1 MGLFSRLFGTDQPRA
16 AMQSDSGG
24 VVRRGDDPALL
35 EAIRASMGDD
45 VKSRLLKNGALNRA
59 IRLHCETIG
68 MLPLALLRSSDDMAK
83 ASDHPVHRVLAQT
96 PNNWQTPYEFKRL
109 MQYAMLRNGAAYAQI
124 VRSLGRVIQLQPLYK
139 FKVQPKQNSDW
150 SVSYELTNANGVKT
164 TLRPG
169 EVLAV
174 RDLEVTDGF
183 TGDSRINQAMDSID
197 LSLTI
202 KKAARKLFEN
212 GMQVGG
218 AIESA
223 SKLGTEQ
230 RKAIKEQMAERT
242 GAENA
247 GKWLLL
253 DGFTAKPFDQTL
265 GDNQQVENIKLEV
278 EEIGR
283 HFGTPRPLL
292 MMDDTSW
299 GSGIEALGQFFVTY
313 GLAPQFVNWEQAIY
327 RDLLT
332 ESEKRDYVVKF
343 NEGALLRGSMKD
355 QAEVFAKALGSGGHD
370 PWMTQAEVREKAN
383 LPKKGSDELPQAT
396 PQSNGAANVA
406 APAA

>member
-1 MGLFSRLFGTDQPRA
+1 MGLLSRLLGKTKPRA
-16 AMQSDSGG
+16 EVQSDGPG
-24 VVRRGDDPALL
+24 KAYRADDPAIL
-35 EAIRASMGDD
+35 EAIRASMQGD
-45 VKSRLLKNGALNRA
+45 VRSRILRNGALNRA
-59 IRLHCETIG
+59 IRLHCESIG
-68 MLPLALLRSSDDMAK
+68 MLPLNLLHSSDDMAK
-83 ASDHPVHRVLAQT
+83 ASDHPVHRVLALA
-96 PNNWQTPYEFKRL
+96 PNNWQSPYEFKRL

-124 VRSLGRVIQLQPLYK
+124 VKSFDRVIQLQPLYK
-139 FKVQPKQNSDW
+139 FKVVPKQNADW
-150 SVSYELTNANGVKT
+150 SISYEVTNANGVE
-164 TLRPG
+164 TLMRPG
-169 EVLAV
+169 TVLAI

-183 TGDSRINQAMDSID
+183 SGDSRIRQAMDSIN

-202 KKAARKLFEN
+202 KKAAQKLFEN

-218 AIESA
+218 AIQSA
-223 SKLGTEQ
+223 TKLGKEQ
-230 RKAIKEQMAERT
+230 RDAIKEQMAERT
-242 GAENA
+242 GADNA

-253 DGFTAKPFDQTL
+253 DGFTATPFDQNL
-265 GDNQQVENIKLEV
+265 GDNQQIENIKLEI

-332 ESEKRDYVVKF
+332 EDEKRQYGAKF

-355 QAEVFAKALGSGGHD
+355 QAEVFAKALGAGGSR
-370 PWMTQAEVREKAN
+370 PWMTQVEVREKAN
-383 LPKKGSDELPQAT
+383 LPRKGSDELPENSQQT
-396 PQSNGAANVA
+396 TGDGNVA
-406 APAA
+406 SKPA